1 MDMTLKSNNIKEN
14 EMTRLEFLKKAGFIA
29 AGLAVAAKLGNVQ
42 AIASPIKETKVENG
56 QEVGPVAPKDTG
68 KTWIDTS
75 VGGVQKYW
83 NGNEWTPVK
92 ATWG

>member
-1 MDMTLKSNNIKEN
+1 MAVSNDNIKEN
-14 EMTRLEFLKKAGFIA
+14 DITRLEFLKRAGFIA
-29 AGLAVAAKLGNVQ
+29 AGLAVAAKLGNVD
-42 AIASPIKETKVENG
+42 AIASPIQETKIESG
-56 QEVGPVAPKDTG
+56 QEVGPVAPSDTS